1 MGFKKAYIET
11 FGCQMNEYD
20 SERILFYLEK
30 LGYRRILSSDK
41 ADIIVI
47 NTCAVREKAEN
58 KLFGHL
64 GRFKN
69 IKKQR
74 GDDILIC
81 VGGCVAQNMGIEIQ
95 EKFPFVDIVF
105 GTHNISELPLLIEKR
120 ISGIKNV
127 CSVIKK
133 GSLYPLYEVRRI
145 NKYKALL
152 PVSIGCNN
160 FCSFCI
166 VPYVRGR
173 ELSFKPDL
181 IIEYVKKLIEEGV
194 IEVTLVGQN
203 VNSYGKDLDD
213 KICFSD
219 LLEKVSDIKGLK
231 RIRFMTSNPKDFSED
246 LIQIIKER
254 NNIVNHIHLPLQSGS
269 NRILKLMRR
278 KYSREDYI
286 SIIENIKNN
295 IDNCSIT
302 TDTIVGF
309 PGEERADF
317 NDTLEIVKQ
326 VRFARAFT
334 FIYSP
339 RKGTPAALMPD
350 PVKMTEK
357 KNWFKELI
365 EVQNRISF
373 EVNEQYIGK
382 IVKVLVEGLSPKN
395 EKMLEGRM
403 ENNMIVIFS
412 GNRDLIGKIID
423 LKIEKAMSFYLI
435 GKIAGKV
442 NNVRDAC
449 AAK

>member
-1 MGFKKAYIET
+1 MDFKKAYIET

-20 SERILFYLEK
+20 SERIIFYLEK
-30 LGYRRILSSDK
+30 SGYRRILSPDK
-41 ADIIVI
+41 ADIIII

-69 IKKQR
+69 IKEQR

-81 VGGCVAQNMGIEIQ
+81 VGGCVAQSMESEIQ
-95 EKFPFVDIVF
+95 KKFPFVDIVF

-120 ISGIKNV
+120 LSGIRNV

-133 GSLYPLYEVRRI
+133 GALYPLDEVKRI
-145 NKYKALL
+145 NKYKALV

-173 ELSFKPDL
+173 ELSFKPHL
-181 IIEYVKKLIEEGV
+181 IIEYIKKLIEEGV
-194 IEVTLVGQN
+194 IEVTLIGQN

-213 KICFSD
+213 KICFSK
-219 LLEKVSDIKGLK
+219 LLEKVSDIKGLE

-254 NNIVNHIHLPLQSGS
+254 KNIVNHIHLPLQSGS

-286 SIIENIKNN
+286 KIIENIKNN
-295 IDNCSIT
+295 IEDCSIT
-302 TDTIVGF
+302 TDIIIGF

-317 NDTLEIVKQ
+317 NHTLEVVKK

-339 RKGTPAALMPD
+339 RKKTPAASMPD

-357 KNWFKELI
+357 KEWFKELI
-365 EVQNRISF
+365 EVQNQISF
-373 EVNEQYIGK
+373 EVNEEYIGK
-382 IVKVLVEGLSPKN
+382 KVKVLVEGFSPKN
-395 EKMLEGRM
+395 EELMEGRM

-412 GNRDLIGKIID
+412 GNSDMIGQIIE
-423 LKIEKAMSFYLI
+423 LKIEKAMSFYLT
-435 GKIAGKV
+435 GNMAG
-442 NNVRDAC
+442 
-449 AAK
+449 